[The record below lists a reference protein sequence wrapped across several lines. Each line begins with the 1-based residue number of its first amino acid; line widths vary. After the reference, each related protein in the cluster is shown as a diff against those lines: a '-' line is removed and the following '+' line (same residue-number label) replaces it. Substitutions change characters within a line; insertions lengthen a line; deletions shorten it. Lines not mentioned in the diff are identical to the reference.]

1 MSIRVFDTI
10 NPSAIM
16 MQSTMV
22 WNMLSARA
30 MLVPFGALYVLGRE
44 RTCQCYHPALAR
56 PIACAVGQQRIHFS
70 GKMNGVLAE
79 MVLLQPCEC
88 CLLLSEHASCRGCSP
103 PNDAPDPQAEAM
115 RYPATPDSSPRPSG
129 CLRKWRKHSEGQ
141 QNANARLSKPV
152 AAKFRFSISKNAV
165 QSYSFSWHIRP
176 KRWFRLQI

>member
-1 MSIRVFDTI
+1 MSICVFDTI
-10 NPSAIM
+10 NPSARVM
-16 MQSTMV
+16 LSAMV

-30 MLVPFGALYVLGRE
+30 MLVLLCALYVLGRE
-44 RTCQCYHPALAR
+44 RTCRNYHPALAR

-70 GKMNGVLAE
+70 GKMNDVLAE
-79 MVLLQPCEC
+79 MILLQPCEC

-103 PNDAPDPQAEAM
+103 PNDAPDPQDEAM

-129 CLRKWRKHSEGQ
+129 CLCKRRKHSAGH

-165 QSYSFSWHIRP
+165 QSYSFSWYIRP
-176 KRWFRLQI
+176 KRWF